1 MTLASFHRVLDK
13 LSSKKTRVLSVAQ
26 GQNISCPDKHTLK
39 SQSKYHLHDV
49 QDGSLIDTI
58 SFLQM
63 FSIQIFF
70 TLKSCVP

>member
-1 MTLASFHRVLDK
+1 VTLATFHCVLDT

-26 GQNISCPDKHTLK
+26 GQNIKCPDKHTLK

-49 QDGSLIDTI
+49 DDGSLIDAI

-63 FSIQIFF
+63 FAVQISF
-70 TLKSCVP
+70 TLESCAP